1 MDAAGAIAGL
11 KTAVAV
17 FRERDQ
23 DALTAVARGEEL
35 RDLRSCIDALELEFS
50 SSARKFQVQGGHV
63 ADGAAGVVSW
73 LSRSCGM
80 SGNSA
85 ADRVCVGKELESL
98 PKVAE
103 ALASGL
109 IGYQSAAVLCHL
121 RDQLDD
127 KRDDFDEE
135 MMLGFAREHTVANL
149 RLLCRYALYASNPDG
164 FEREREFDF
173 GRRRLHISAMDDG
186 MHVIDAVLD
195 PVGGAAVKAALE
207 ALATSGAQDERKHSQ
222 RMADALVEL
231 THHAMDSGRLPARR
245 GVKPLVSV
253 TTTLE
258 SLRALP
264 GAPASDLELSLPIAQ
279 ATLDRIACDCTIS
292 RVMLADSVVI
302 DVGRATRTVSP
313 ATRRA
318 LQQRDRHCRWPGCDR
333 PASWATPH
341 HIELWSRGGPT
352 KLPNLVLLC
361 HFHHRLVHEGGW
373 QVVRAGEELR
383 FIPPERP
390 AFVPM
395 RARGPGRMQ
404 AA

>member
-1 MDAAGAIAGL
+1 MDSI
-11 KTAVAV
+11 
-17 FRERDQ
+17 Q
-23 DALTAVARGEEL
+23 ALGEEL
-35 RDLRSCIDALELEFS
+35 TRLRATIDALEAEFS
-50 SSARKFQVQGGHV
+50 RKAVEFQRMGGHL
-63 ADGAAGVVSW
+63 ADGAPGVVSW
-73 LSRSCGM
+73 LARNCGM
-80 SGNSA
+80 SASSA
-85 ADRVCVGKELESL
+85 ADRICVGKQLDSL
-98 PKVAE
+98 PHVAR
-103 ALASGL
+103 ALAEGEL
-109 IGYQSAAVLCHL
+109 GYQSVAAACHL
-121 RDQLDD
+121 FEQAGERRAEL
-127 KRDDFDEE
+127 DEE
-135 MMLGFAREHTVANL
+135 ALLAYARQMGVAEFRN
-149 RLLCRYALYASNPDG
+149 LCRHVRYAVDPEGSQRD
-164 FEREREFDF
+164 EEFNF
-173 GRRRLHISAMDDG
+173 SRRRLHISATGDG
-186 MHVIDAVLD
+186 LHVIDGILD
-195 PVGGAAVKAALE
+195 AVGGAAVKTALE
-207 ALATSGAQDERKHSQ
+207 TLACSGASDKRKHSQ

-231 THHAMDSGRLPARR
+231 AHHAMDSGRLPARR
-245 GVKPLVSV
+245 GVRPHVSV

-258 SLRALP
+258 GLRGLP
-264 GAPASDLELSLPIAQ
+264 GAGAAQLEGAPISHQ
-279 ATLDRIACDCTIS
+279 TLQRICCDSTLS

-318 LQQRDRHCRWPGCDR
+318 LKQRDRHCRWPGCDR

-361 HFHHRLVHEGGW
+361 HFHHRRVHEGGW